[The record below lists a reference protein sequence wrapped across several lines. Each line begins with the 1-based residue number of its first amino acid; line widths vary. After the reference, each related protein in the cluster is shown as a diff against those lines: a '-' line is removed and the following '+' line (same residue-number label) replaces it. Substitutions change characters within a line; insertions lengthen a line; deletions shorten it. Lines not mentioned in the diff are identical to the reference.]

1 MSDDAGSASKGEGE
15 GEGGRAAKKKPPKR
29 SPSPTKANVA
39 FADYNY
45 DERYFYKRLSREQ
58 RQKVTDFENNI
69 HELNESH
76 VPLRFRLLLSELD
89 LQAKAVAMKKVNSL
103 EGMDGSGYQ
112 KLLQWIDALCSLPI
126 GKYKGLPVAADADIS
141 EFLDGMRDRLNDAVY
156 GHEVAKGHVVR
167 LLAQWI
173 TNPKSKGLV
182 VGIHGPPGVGK
193 TQMCKSVCD
202 VLKLPFAF
210 VPLGGAN
217 DGCFLDGHSYTY
229 EGATWGKIADV
240 LMKTRCMNP
249 VLFFDELDKVSD
261 THRGNEIVNLL
272 IHLTDPTQNDKFNDK
287 YFIDIDL
294 DLSKCLIVFSYN
306 DETRINPVLRDRMTR
321 IKTSG
326 YSVADK
332 VVISQKHLL
341 PAVLREFLLERD
353 AMIADAEVM
362 QHIVES
368 IEEEQGVRNLKRA
381 LHDIVSNINF
391 DRLMGRRR
399 DEEKTATI
407 VITKEHV
414 SKYVLQSGGDG
425 SSFKPWQMM
434 YC

>member
-1 MSDDAGSASKGEGE
+1 
-15 GEGGRAAKKKPPKR
+15 
-29 SPSPTKANVA
+29 VA
-39 FADYNY
+39 FNHYNAD
-45 DERYFYKRLSREQ
+45 EIHFYRRLSKAQ
-58 RQKVTDFENNI
+58 RRSVTDFENDI
-69 HELNESH
+69 YSLNDLRT
-76 VPLRFRLLLSELD
+76 PLRFRLLLSEISLPS
-89 LQAKAVAMKKVNSL
+89 KAVAMKKVDSL
-103 EGMDGSGYQ
+103 ESMDGSGYQ

-126 GKYKGLPVAADADIS
+126 GKYKGLPLEPGASRTEVAA
-141 EFLDGMRDRLNDAVY
+141 FLKGMRDSLNEAVY

-182 VGIHGPPGVGK
+182 VGMHGPPGVGK

-229 EGATWGKIADV
+229 EGASWGKIADI

-294 DLSKCLIVFSYN
+294 DLSKCLVIFSYN
-306 DETRINPVLRDRMTR
+306 DEAKINPVLRDRMTR
-321 IKTSG
+321 IETAG
-326 YSVADK
+326 YSTKDK

-341 PAVLREFLLERD
+341 PGILREFLLEGD
-353 AMIADAEVM
+353 AFIAEADVL

-368 IEEEQGVRNLKRA
+368 IEEEEGVRNLKRA

-391 DRLMGRRR
+391 DRLMDPES
-399 DEEKTATI
+399 DETGKVAA
-407 VITKEHV
+407 ITKEHV
-414 SKYVLQSGGDG
+414 QKFVLSNEDKAKNRAD
-425 SSFKPWQMM
+425 KPWLTM